1 MGMRETLRRRTRLRG
16 IIRGVVLAA
25 FFVAANGFAAF
36 NWIPSSYKQFTWEAY
51 AGVVYGGS
59 CVLASDCESG
69 FCVKGIC
76 CNTICDQPSQTCET
90 GFCAPGA
97 RAGRVASGAAAHRRT
112 AGRDRLLRA
121 DAAAVWQA
129 PLGRLTTDFADGSVS
144 IHESV

>member
-59 CVLASDCESG
+59 CVNPTDCESG
-69 FCVKGIC
+69 FCVEGIC
-76 CNTICDQPSQTCET
+76 CNSICNQPGQTCET
-90 GFCAPGA
+90 GICATPA
-97 RAGRVASGAAAHRRT
+97 PAPAVSHPALLLIVVLLVAIGCFALTPLRFGKRR
-112 AGRDRLLRA
+112 
-121 DAAAVWQA
+121 
-129 PLGRLTTDFADGSVS
+129 
-144 IHESV
+144 